1 MNWGHKITITF
12 ILFAILIITMV
23 TIAMKQDVHLVA
35 PDYYEEELAYQDQ
48 IDKMNNYNA
57 LMTKPIFSKQD
68 GKIILSFPDTI
79 EIISGEVLFFRP
91 SHSGMDQKF
100 TLKLDDSARQYF
112 TQADFQKGLW
122 KTKLSWKDQTHDYFV
137 ENTIIL

>member
-23 TIAMKQDVHLVA
+23 TISVRQEIHLVA

-48 IDKMNNYNA
+48 IDRMHHYNA
-57 LMTKPIFSKQD
+57 LPNKPSLVKD
-68 GKIILSFPDTI
+68 NGRLILTFPDSLNITQG
-79 EIISGEVLFFRP
+79 EILFFRP

-100 TLKLDDSARQYF
+100 LLRLDEHNQQTFVQS
-112 TQADFQKGLW
+112 DFQKGLW
-122 KTKLSWKDQTHDYFV
+122 KTKLSWQDQNQDYFV
-137 ENTIIL
+137 EQTIIL